1 MSTLPPPR
9 VRTLDPATPLQYVKG
24 IGPARAQMLERKAL
38 VTIED
43 LLLYAPFRY
52 EDRTNVKPIAQLA
65 PGEMA
70 TVIAEVKSAHLAGF
84 RRRNLGLFEAVLTD
98 SSREQLRAK
107 WFHGGYLADRFA
119 PGLKVALY
127 GKVELDNYTGDLL
140 IMHPEFE
147 ILSGEENEQ
156 EAGLHTGRI
165 VPIYEAADKVTTRV
179 FRSIL
184 HNILSALEPVD
195 DPIPEAVRQQL
206 KLPSRWSAIQ
216 SLHFPEPGTDLRL
229 LNAFRTPAQWRLIFE
244 EFFWLEC
251 GLSLKRSKAR
261 LQAGIAFDLNEG
273 VRERIKSMLPFKP
286 TGAQKRVLKEIAEDM
301 QAPHPMSRLLQGDVG
316 SGKTLV
322 AAEAAVIAIEN
333 GYQVAVLAPTEILA
347 AQHYFYFKNLFQ
359 KMGYVAVLLTGSA
372 TSREK
377 TQLKKLIAE
386 GLVQIG
392 IGTHALL
399 EEDVAWKNLG
409 LAIIDE
415 QHRFGVVQRL
425 QLASKGRHPDVL
437 VMTAT
442 PIPRT
447 LALTIYGD
455 LDVSIIDEMPPGRRP
470 IQTKHLT
477 EDHIESAY
485 SFLKKQI
492 TLGRQAYVVYPVIEE
507 NEALKAAQK
516 MYEHLSQKVFP
527 DIRIG
532 LLHGKLKPSEKES
545 AMEEFR
551 RGEVKILVSTTVIE
565 VGVDVPNATV
575 MVIEQAERFGLAQLH
590 QLRGRVGRGAE
601 QSYCVLI
608 TGKLGDAG
616 RERIRTMVES
626 NDGFYIAEM
635 DLKLRGPGEFF
646 GTKQSG
652 LPALRIGNIIRD
664 QDVLE
669 IARAEAQAFI
679 ANPPSPESLRQAITY
694 IRQHWQRRYA
704 LVQVG

>member
-1 MSTLPPPR
+1 VDTS
-9 VRTLDPATPLQYVKG
+9 TPLQYVKG
-24 IGPARAQMLERKAL
+24 IGPARAGMLEHKGL
-38 VTIED
+38 FNVED

-52 EDRTNVKPIAQLA
+52 EDRTNVKTIAQLA

-70 TVIAEVKSAHLAGF
+70 TVIAEVQSAHLAGF
-84 RRRNLGLFEAVLTD
+84 RRRNLGLFEAVFTD
-98 SSREQLRAK
+98 SSRERLRAK
-107 WFHGGYLADRFA
+107 WFHGGYLVDRFT

-140 IMHPEFE
+140 ILHPEFE
-147 ILSGEENEQ
+147 ILSSDDAEQ
-156 EAGLHTGRI
+156 DAGLHTGRI
-165 VPIYEAADKVTTRV
+165 VPIYEAAEKITTRV

-184 HNILSALEPVD
+184 HHVLGSLEPLE
-195 DPIPEAVRQQL
+195 DPLPEPARDRL
-206 KLPSRWSAIQ
+206 KLPGRWTAIQ
-216 SLHFPEPGTDLRL
+216 ALHFPDQGTDLRL
-229 LNAFRTPAQWRLIFE
+229 LNAFRTPAHWRLIFE

-261 LQAGIAFDLNEG
+261 LQPGVAFELNEG
-273 VRERIKSMLPFKP
+273 VRERIKGMLPFKP
-286 TGAQKRVLKEIAEDM
+286 TGAQKRVLKEIAQDM

-347 AQHYFYFKNLFQ
+347 TQHYFYFKNLFQ
-359 KMGYVAVLLTGSA
+359 RMGYVVTLLTGSA

-377 TQLKKLIAE
+377 SQLKKLIAE
-386 GLVQIG
+386 GLVHVG

-399 EEDVAWKNLG
+399 EEDVVWKNLG

-415 QHRFGVVQRL
+415 QHRFGVIQRL

-455 LDVSIIDEMPPGRRP
+455 LDISIIDEMPPGRRP
-470 IQTKHLT
+470 IQTKQVT
-477 EDHIESAY
+477 EDQLESAY

-492 TLGRQAYVVYPVIEE
+492 ALGRQAYVVYPVIEE
-507 NEALKAAQK
+507 NEAMKAAEK
-516 MYEHLSQKVFP
+516 MYQHLSERVFP
-527 DIRIG
+527 DLRVG
-532 LLHGKLKPSEKES
+532 LLHGRLKTSEKES
-545 AMEEFR
+545 IMEEFR
-551 RGEVKILVSTTVIE
+551 RGDVQILVSTTVIE

-575 MVIEQAERFGLAQLH
+575 MVIEQAERFGLSQLH

-601 QSYCVLI
+601 QSYCILV
-608 TGKLGDAG
+608 TGKLSDSG

-652 LPALRIGNIIRD
+652 LPALRVGNIIRD

-669 IARAEAQAFI
+669 VARSEAQAFI
-679 ANPPSPESLRQAITY
+679 ANPPSPEELRRAVNY

>member
-1 MSTLPPPR
+1 VDTS
-9 VRTLDPATPLQYVKG
+9 TPLQYIKG
-24 IGPARAQMLERKAL
+24 IGPARAEALQRKGL
-38 VTIED
+38 VTVED

-52 EDRTNVKPIAQLA
+52 EDRTNVKTIAQLA

-70 TVIAEVKSAHLAGF
+70 TVIAEVQSSHLAGF
-84 RRRNLGLFEAVLTD
+84 RRRNLGLFEAVFTD
-98 SSREQLRAK
+98 SSRERLRAK
-107 WFHGGYLADRFA
+107 WFHGGYLVDRFT
-119 PGLKVALY
+119 PGLKVALF

-140 IMHPEFE
+140 ILHPEFE
-147 ILSGEENEQ
+147 ILSADDSEQ
-156 EAGLHTGRI
+156 DAGLHTGRI
-165 VPIYEAADKVTTRV
+165 VPVYEAADKITTRV

-184 HNILSALEPVD
+184 HHVLGSLEPLE
-195 DPIPEAVRQQL
+195 DPLPESVQERL
-206 KLPSRWSAIQ
+206 KLPDRWTAIQ
-216 SLHFPEPGTDLRL
+216 ALHFPEQGADLRL
-229 LNAFRTPAQWRLIFE
+229 LNAFRTPAHWRLIFE

-261 LQAGIAFDLNEG
+261 LQPGVSFELSEG
-273 VRERIKSMLPFKP
+273 VRERIKGMLPFKP
-286 TGAQKRVLKEIAEDM
+286 TGAQKRVLKEIAQDM

-347 AQHYFYFKNLFQ
+347 TQHYFYFKNLFQ
-359 KMGYVAVLLTGSA
+359 KMGYVVALLTGSA

-377 TQLKKLIAE
+377 SQLKKLIAE
-386 GLVQIG
+386 GLVHVG

-415 QHRFGVVQRL
+415 QHRFGVIQRL

-455 LDVSIIDEMPPGRRP
+455 LDISIIDEMPPGRRP
-470 IQTKHLT
+470 IQTKQVT
-477 EDHIESAY
+477 EDQLESAY

-492 TLGRQAYVVYPVIEE
+492 VLGRQAYVVYPVIEE
-507 NEALKAAQK
+507 NEAMKAAEK
-516 MYEHLSQKVFP
+516 MYQHLSERVFP
-527 DIRIG
+527 DLRVG
-532 LLHGKLKPSEKES
+532 LLHGRLKTSEKES
-545 AMEEFR
+545 IMEEFR
-551 RGEVKILVSTTVIE
+551 RGDVKILVSTTVIE

-575 MVIEQAERFGLAQLH
+575 MMIEQAERFGLSQLH

-601 QSYCVLI
+601 QSYCILV

-616 RERIRTMVES
+616 RERIRTMVDS

-646 GTKQSG
+646 GTKQAG

-669 IARAEAQAFI
+669 VSRSEAQAFI
-679 ANPPSPESLRQAITY
+679 ANPPSAEELRRAVNY